1 MAYNRPERLGSH
13 GERRV
18 IGILTLSNIV
28 GGLAGLASMWVLA
41 GLLGL
46 ASDEALSA
54 AWLLRAA
61 VACSGAAAGVLAT
74 LRWSGISLWDQLM
87 LWAGYQIRRSAGQTL
102 LSPPLAGRPAGVRA
116 IAPVL
121 RGGRVIA
128 ELYDPHELD
137 RAEEALP

>member
-28 GGLAGLASMWVLA
+28 GGLAGLAGMWVLA

-46 ASDEALSA
+46 GGDVLTP
-54 AWLLRAA
+54 AWLLRAGL
-61 VACSGAAAGVLAT
+61 ACGGAAGGVLAT

-87 LWAGYQIRRSAGQTL
+87 LWAGYRLRRSAGRTL
-102 LSPPLAGRPAGVRA
+102 LTPPIAGRPAGTRSL
-116 IAPVL
+116 APL
-121 RGGRVIA
+121 MRDGRVIA
-128 ELYDPHELD
+128 EVYDPNEV
-137 RAEEALP
+137 AAS